1 MNSTQD
7 FDAIVIGAGIAGASV
22 ACFLAPQARVAIVER
37 EAQPGYHSTGR
48 SAAVFA
54 PSYGPPQVRSLTRA
68 SRRYLHAVPGVL
80 SPRGSL
86 FPARAS
92 QVQALHALRERLVA
106 EGAVGVALL
115 DTRAAQALV
124 PVLRNEAVAAALRD
138 DDASDIDVQALHQHY
153 LRSAKAARA
162 QAVCDFDVSRLEFT
176 QQRWEV
182 GSAAGTLRAPI
193 IVNGLPAANSRAVMT
208 GRSSFSSPS
217 AAAVPSDSSDPKR
230 CSRSKPCSPSTM
242 PTNRPDSMMITS
254 DRAPALCTCSMTS
267 PKRNSARGVSEASLA
282 PNSA

>member
-7 FDAIVIGAGIAGASV
+7 FDVIVIGAGIAGASV

-124 PVLRNEAVAAALRD
+124 PVEYTGFVWAALFGWLKFGEEVTW
-138 DDASDIDVQALHQHY
+138 ATVAGVVLIVVGSWI
-153 LRSAKAARA
+153 AARKPS
-162 QAVCDFDVSRLEFT
+162 Q
-176 QQRWEV
+176 
-182 GSAAGTLRAPI
+182 
-193 IVNGLPAANSRAVMT
+193 MT
-208 GRSSFSSPS
+208 
-217 AAAVPSDSSDPKR
+217 
-230 CSRSKPCSPSTM
+230 
-242 PTNRPDSMMITS
+242 
-254 DRAPALCTCSMTS
+254 AL
-267 PKRNSARGVSEASLA
+267 
-282 PNSA
+282 